1 MKKLLR
7 YLKPY
12 SLLIILAFLLLFGQ
26 VMSELSLPNY
36 MSNIV
41 NIGIQKEGI
50 EETSPKAITPEAL
63 EIFGYFMTEEDRSF
77 YKSSYELVEPTDKE
91 ASEYAEDY
99 PALKDEAIYVRAPL
113 TEEEEARLGNVFGKS
128 VFAFMDF
135 IENMAKEQGG
145 APLDSSGN
153 AGEGEN
159 FSTEDV
165 DIEDLYELIPVF
177 QGLPPTA
184 FETSIDYADSLDSS
198 FYSQSSP
205 YIIQMIYRD
214 LGVDTDAIRSGYILK
229 IGAIMLLIT
238 FLGVLA
244 TVGVGFLSARI
255 GAGVSRSLRRD
266 VFKKVESFSNNE
278 FDKFS
283 TASLITRTT
292 NDITQVQMLIIM
304 GLRILCYAPIMG
316 VGGIIM
322 ALRKSLSLSWIIA
335 VAVIV
340 MLGLVAVIFSIA
352 LPRFKIIQKLVDRLN
367 LVTRENLSGMMV
379 IRAFSNQAFEEKR
392 FDKANTDLTTTNLF
406 VNRTMS
412 FMMPIMMFIMNLV
425 TLTIVWVGAKEIN
438 NATLQVGDMIAFMQY
453 GMQIIF
459 SFLMIAMM
467 FIMVPRASVSAVR
480 IFEVLDTEPEILEPE
495 APLSLGEKPQGLIE
509 FKNVSFRY
517 HNAESDVLEDISFTA
532 KPGETT
538 AFIGST
544 GAGKSTLINLI
555 PRFYDV
561 TEGEILID
569 GIDVKDLSLKEL
581 RENIGYVPQKG
592 ILFSG
597 DITSNISYGKED
609 ASSEELELAA
619 EIAQATEFIESKEEG
634 YNTRISQGGSNV
646 SGGQKQRLSIAR
658 ALIKKPPIYIFDDS
672 FSALDFKTDAA
683 LRRALKKHTGGS
695 TVLIVAQRIST
706 IMNAEQIIVLDEG
719 RVVGKGVHKDLLMN
733 CRAYREIAESQL
745 SEEEL

>member
-36 MSNIV
+36 MSDIV

-50 EETSPKAITPEAL
+50 EETSPKAITTEAL
-63 EIFGYFMTEEDRSF
+63 KLFGYFMTEEDRSF
-77 YKSSYELVEPTDKE
+77 YQSSYELIEPSSNE
-91 ASEYAEDY
+91 AEKYEEDY
-99 PALKDEAIYVRAPL
+99 PALKDEAVYIRASL
-113 TEEEEARLGNVFGKS
+113 TEEEEDRLGNIFGKS
-128 VFAFMDF
+128 VFAFMDLM
-135 IENMAKEQGG
+135 EAMAEEQGN
-145 APLDSSGN
+145 ASSEVVGN
-153 AGEGEN
+153 TEESQG
-159 FSTEDV
+159 FSTEDIN
-165 DIEDLYELIPVF
+165 IEELYQLIPMLEV
-177 QGLPPTA
+177 LPAEA
-184 FETSIDYADSLDSS
+184 FAESIEYAKGLDSS

-205 YIIQMIYRD
+205 YIIKMIYSD
-214 LGVDTDAIRSGYILK
+214 LGVDTDSIRSSYILR
-229 IGAIMLLIT
+229 IGATMLLIT
-238 FLGVLA
+238 LLGVAA
-244 TVGVGFLSARI
+244 TIGVGFLSARI
-255 GAGVSRSLRRD
+255 GSGVSRTLRRD

-322 ALRKSLSLSWIIA
+322 ALRKSMSLSWIIA

-340 MLGLVAVIFSIA
+340 MLGLVAIVFSIA
-352 LPRFKIIQKLVDRLN
+352 MPKFKIIQKLVDRLN
-367 LVTRENLSGMMV
+367 LVTRENLNGMMV
-379 IRAFSNQAFEEKR
+379 IRAFSNQSFEEKR

-412 FMMPIMMFIMNLV
+412 FMMPIMMFVMNLV
-425 TLTIVWVGAKEIN
+425 TLTIVWVGAREIN
-438 NATLQVGDMIAFMQY
+438 NATLQVGDMMAFMQY

-480 IFEVLDTEPEILEPE
+480 IFEVLDTEPEILDPK
-495 APLSLGEKPQGLIE
+495 APLTLGEKPQGLIE

-517 HNAESDVLEDISFTA
+517 HNAESDVLENISFTA

-569 GIDVKDLSLKEL
+569 GKDIRELSLHEL

-597 DITSNISYGKED
+597 DIASNISYGREEATK
-609 ASSEELELAA
+609 EELDLAA

-634 YNTRISQGGSNV
+634 YNTDISQGGSNV

-658 ALIKKPPIYIFDDS
+658 ALVKNPPIYIFDDS

-719 RVVGKGVHKDLLMN
+719 RIVGKGIHKDLLKN
-733 CRAYREIAESQL
+733 CKAYREIAESQL